1 MQHHQSLIWDDGTR
15 RLLLQRELLHMSLSV
30 LSNFSQE
37 AVNTPYLQMI
47 EKAHRPYGEG
57 SLQVTWTCTKSLG
70 VVERGL
76 AETEQ
81 LMEAGRGQIV
91 IWTIDPDYPHFQ
103 LVFLHLKVALVRK
116 E

>member
-1 MQHHQSLIWDDGTR
+1 
-15 RLLLQRELLHMSLSV
+15 MSLSV

-37 AVNTPYLQMI
+37 AVNTPCLQTI
-47 EKAHRPYGEG
+47 EKPLHPHGEG
-57 SLQVTWTCTKSLG
+57 SPQVTWTCTIGLG

-76 AETEQ
+76 AETAQ

-91 IWTIDPDYPHFQ
+91 IWTTDPDYPHFQ
-103 LVFLHLKVALVRK
+103 IEFLHLKVALVRK